1 MRHRKSGR
9 QLNRNSSHRKAMFR
23 NMAASLFEHEL
34 IKTTLP
40 KAKELRMVAEPL
52 ITIAKK
58 DSVANRRLAASRLP
72 NSSNV
77 VVKKL
82 FEELGTRYQDR
93 PGGYLRILKCGYRAG
108 DNAPMAYVE
117 LVGRPRPTD
126 ASESDS

>member
-9 QLNRNSSHRKAMFR
+9 QLNRNSSHRKAMFK
-23 NMAASLFEHEL
+23 NMVASLLEHEL
-34 IKTTLP
+34 IRTTLP

-52 ITIAKK
+52 ITIAKT

-72 NSSNV
+72 NERKD

-82 FEELGTRYQDR
+82 FEKLGTRYQDR
-93 PGGYLRILKCGYRAG
+93 PGGYLRILKCGYRTG

-117 LVGRPRPTD
+117 LVGRPRPTV
-126 ASESDS
+126 ASDSNS